1 VTAGVTVAALAREP
15 HLVPVPTP
23 ALSPASAA
31 AVAEAAARIEADRH
45 LVDGP
50 VLMVASASVE
60 AVRAFAATYAWHVA
74 SRRGGV
80 PEAGLG
86 SLGVQVALAD
96 PERGLLWQR
105 RSETVD
111 GSGGWSISAAGVAV
125 PGTPL
130 RDQALAEV
138 AEELGLRPAGM
149 DGLAPLALV
158 VAAPQRVVQVVYRAR
173 LRPGAEPRPDP
184 REVADVSWVTDPRD
198 LPGPLEPV
206 TGGWWE
212 SLIDLAR
219 VH

>member
-1 VTAGVTVAALAREP
+1 VTAGVTVAALEREP
-15 HLVPVPTP
+15 RLLPSPTP
-23 ALSPASAA
+23 ALAPASVS
-31 AVAEAAARIEADRH
+31 AVAEATARIEADPH

-50 VLMVASASVE
+50 VLMVASACVE

-74 SRRGGV
+74 SREGGV

-86 SLGVQVALAD
+86 SLGVQVAVAD

-105 RSETVD
+105 RSEYVD
-111 GSGGWSISAAGVAV
+111 GAGGWSISAAGVTV
-125 PGTPL
+125 PGAPL
-130 RDQALAEV
+130 RDQALAEL
-138 AEELGLRPAGM
+138 AEELGLDAGDLSALEPM
-149 DGLAPLALV
+149 ALV

-184 REVADVSWVTDPRD
+184 QEVADVAWAADPRD

-206 TGGWWE
+206 TGGWWRR
-212 SLIDLAR
+212 LIDLAR